1 MTLYATLKEKDVE
14 IIAWLLQTKSK
25 THMHVFLKACLLSI
39 IVTGVFVYDVCFY
52 KMRTTPQWVT
62 LLLLTVVCI
71 GKSIIS
77 YRGMIDYSKIAK
89 KRTKPLLNKT
99 IGYTFSEENIVCENG
114 NKREKLLWK
123 DIKEWGMHEGY
134 LFVILQSN
142 DAFIKASTDM
152 NKCCNSR
159 NCLQES

>member
-62 LLLLTVVCI
+62 L
-71 GKSIIS
+71 
-77 YRGMIDYSKIAK
+77 IDYSKIAK

-142 DAFIKASTDM
+142 DAFIFDQSQYGYEQM
-152 NKCCNSR
+152 
-159 NCLQES
+159 LQFKELLARKLGQDS